1 MKNTTA
7 LEVIEDMED
16 GKKIFVVFKSQQ
28 CHYCVAIE
36 PALKYL
42 SNKYSNLD
50 MRYVDTESDDF
61 GVFEENI
68 DGVPTIA
75 LISEGKFSLLKE
87 PKDPDERTWY
97 SLGYLEE
104 AIKTFLGE

>member
-7 LEVIEDMED
+7 LEVIEGMEN
-16 GKKIFVVFKSQQ
+16 GKKIFVVFKSRQ
-28 CHYCVAIE
+28 CHY
-36 PALKYL
+36 
-42 SNKYSNLD
+42 
-50 MRYVDTESDDF
+50 ESDDF
-61 GVFEENI
+61 DVFEENI
-68 DGVPTIA
+68 DGVPSIA

-104 AIKTFLGE
+104 AIKKFIGE